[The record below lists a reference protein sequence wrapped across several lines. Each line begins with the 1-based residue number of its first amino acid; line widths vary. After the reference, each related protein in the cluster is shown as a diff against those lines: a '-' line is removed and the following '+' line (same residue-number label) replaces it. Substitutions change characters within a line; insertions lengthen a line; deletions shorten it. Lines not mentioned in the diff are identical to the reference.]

1 MTQNL
6 EFRRDG
12 KDWDGNSIETAIAD
26 IGGKR
31 RIRFDAFFDFQLEI
45 VSESIFSDLPCRN
58 KA

>member
-6 EFRRDG
+6 EFRRYG
-12 KDWDGNSIETAIAD
+12 KDWDGNSIETTIAD